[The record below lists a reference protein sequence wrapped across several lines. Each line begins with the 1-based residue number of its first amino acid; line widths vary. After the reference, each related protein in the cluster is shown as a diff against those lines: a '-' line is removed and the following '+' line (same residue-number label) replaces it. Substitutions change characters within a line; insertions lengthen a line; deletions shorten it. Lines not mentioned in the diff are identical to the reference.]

1 MEITN
6 LPNRWYHIMLN
17 GEAIYFQASGMY
29 KDDTHIMFSD
39 VILSDAR
46 CKCWFIK
53 DEEITYIMQDV
64 HGEVIDNAKLL
75 V

>member
-6 LPNRWYHIMLN
+6 LPNRWYLIMLN
-17 GEAIYFQASGMY
+17 GEAICFEASGMY

-64 HGEVIDNAKLL
+64 EGEVINDVKLL

>member
-1 MEITN
+1 MER
-6 LPNRWYHIMLN
+6 RWYHIMLN

-46 CKCWFIK
+46 CKCWVIK
-53 DEEITYIMQDV
+53 TEEIAYIMEDV
-64 HGEVIDNAKLL
+64 HGEVINDVKKSI
-75 V
+75 

>member
-1 MEITN
+1 MER
-6 LPNRWYHIMLN
+6 RWYHIMLN
-17 GEAIYFQASGMY
+17 GEAIFFQASGMY

-39 VILSDAR
+39 VILSDTQ

-64 HGEVIDNAKLL
+64 QGEVINDVKKSI
-75 V
+75 